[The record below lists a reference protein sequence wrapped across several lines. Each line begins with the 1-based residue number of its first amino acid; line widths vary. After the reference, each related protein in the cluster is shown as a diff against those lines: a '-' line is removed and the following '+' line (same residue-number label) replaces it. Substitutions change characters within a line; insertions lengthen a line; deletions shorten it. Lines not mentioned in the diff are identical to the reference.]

1 MGRLRGRAAA
11 LAAAALL
18 CLSLTACG
26 ETKMTVFDAT
36 AYVKGVLDETYKGT
50 WNNAF
55 LDLVELTDGEAQDA
69 YEASLEQEYRR
80 FAYQFDLDESA
91 LTEET
96 RQAVLDLLAE
106 VCAKA
111 QYSVQEAVPLD
122 DTRYAVEVSVRPLDL
137 FLQVRGTVWRIIRRR
152 SPGNTPILTST
163 RSRRTNRNNSART
176 MKTTGPWA
184 LYPSAGTP
192 WDF

>member
-55 LDLVELTDGEAQDA
+55 LDLVELT
-69 YEASLEQEYRR
+69 
-80 FAYQFDLDESA
+80 
-91 LTEET
+91 
-96 RQAVLDLLAE
+96 
-106 VCAKA
+106 
-111 QYSVQEAVPLD
+111 
-122 DTRYAVEVSVRPLDL
+122 
-137 FLQVRGTVWRIIRRR
+137 
-152 SPGNTPILTST
+152 
-163 RSRRTNRNNSART
+163 
-176 MKTTGPWA
+176 
-184 LYPSAGTP
+184 AGTP
-192 WDF
+192 APGTPRRRPGPPRR